1 MKKSSSEQ
9 QSRIRKQFDSFCK
22 TLLKNE
28 MIDYERERNYR
39 LKYEISFSEL
49 TQKEL
54 RQLEIMDDYIVESEM
69 FHVFDYD
76 IEVKDELIGEAL
88 KSLPEK
94 KRNVILLSFFLDM
107 TDTEIAKYMNLVRS
121 TIHHHRTSS
130 LIALK
135 RKEVPTA
142 PGAVPATP
150 VHKPVVYDFN
160 PRNTLSM
167 VAEEKAPYGNK
178 EN

>member
-1 MKKSSSEQ
+1 MDALCPGNSLFGHAE
-9 QSRIRKQFDSFCK
+9 
-22 TLLKNE
+22 NE

-121 TIHHHRTSS
+121 TIHYHRTSS

-135 RKEVPTA
+135 KI
-142 PGAVPATP
+142 
-150 VHKPVVYDFN
+150 
-160 PRNTLSM
+160 M
-167 VAEEKAPYGNK
+167 EEIRTGKK
-178 EN
+178 K